1 MPGVGRTLAGH
12 GPGSLLP
19 ELYRTILSGF
29 TRFKGWQISGLTARP
44 HGSID
49 LGVGAY
55 PPGMCGSS
63 AFDDT
68 LRILGEN
75 PALIMANSG
84 RTSCL
89 YPSARLRRIS
99 RGRMM
104 THFRPAQL
112 RPTDLLQAFDLT
124 GACTTLVRGLGLSP
138 AAGIA
143 RYDHDS
149 DRPG

>member
-29 TRFKGWQISGLTARP
+29 TWFKSWQISGPTARP
-44 HGSID
+44 PGSID

-63 AFDDT
+63 AFDDA
-68 LRILGEN
+68 LRTLGEN
-75 PALIMANSG
+75 PALFMANSG
-84 RTSCL
+84 RSSCW

-99 RGRMM
+99 RGKM
-104 THFRPAQL
+104 THYRPAQL

-143 RYDHDS
+143 RYNHDS
-149 DRPG
+149 VRPG